1 MGKSF
6 LKCSEKTYIYRPKHE
21 AMNPNFG
28 AFKRIITTPVL
39 FKFFIFKN
47 LSAAFWSGLNIH
59 HFDEE
64 TCTVRVKL
72 SWFNQNPFRSMY
84 FAVEAM
90 AAEMS
95 SGMLAFAQVYN
106 RKPAVSMLVEKVEA
120 TFVKKATGTI
130 FFTCE
135 DGKAMEAAVD
145 ETVRT
150 GEGVKLTSKAIGKNL
165 EGVIV
170 AEFTFIW
177 SFKAKTI

>member
-1 MGKSF
+1 
-6 LKCSEKTYIYRPKHE
+6 
-21 AMNPNFG
+21 MNPNFS

-135 DGKAMEAAVD
+135 DGRAMEAAVD

>member
-1 MGKSF
+1 
-6 LKCSEKTYIYRPKHE
+6 
-21 AMNPNFG
+21 MNPNFNE
-28 AFKRIITTPVL
+28 FKRIITTPIL
-39 FKFFIFKN
+39 FKFFILKN
-47 LSAAFWSGLNIH
+47 LSAAFWAGLNIH
-59 HFDEE
+59 QFDKDS
-64 TCTVRVKL
+64 CVVRTKL

-95 SGMLAFAQVYN
+95 SGMLAYAQVHN

-130 FFTCE
+130 YFTCE
-135 DGKAMEAAVD
+135 DGAAMESAVD

-150 GEGVKLTSKAIGKNL
+150 GEGVKLLSKSVGKNE

-177 SFKAKTI
+177 SFKAKSI

>member
-1 MGKSF
+1 
-6 LKCSEKTYIYRPKHE
+6 
-21 AMNPNFG
+21 MNPNFNE
-28 AFKRIITTPVL
+28 FKRIITTPIL
-39 FKFFIFKN
+39 FKFFILKN
-47 LSAAFWSGLNIH
+47 LSAAFWAGLNIH
-59 HFDEE
+59 QFDKDS
-64 TCTVRVKL
+64 CVVRTKL

-95 SGMLAFAQVYN
+95 SGMLAYAQVHN

-130 FFTCE
+130 YCTCE
-135 DGKAMEAAVD
+135 DGAAMEAAVD

-150 GEGVKLTSKAIGKNL
+150 GEGVKLLSKSVGKNE

-170 AEFTFIW
+170 AEFTFTW
-177 SFKAKTI
+177 SFKAKSK

>member
-1 MGKSF
+1 MVISLLSC
-6 LKCSEKTYIYRPKHE
+6 LKNHYIYFPKCKS
-21 AMNPNFG
+21 MNPHFSE
-28 AFKRIITTPVL
+28 FKRIITTPVL
-39 FKFFIFKN
+39 FKFFILKN

-64 TCTVRVKL
+64 SCVVRVKL

-95 SGMLAFAQVYN
+95 SGMLAYAQVHK
-106 RKPAVSMLVEKVEA
+106 RQPAVSMLVEKVEA
-120 TFVKKATGTI
+120 NFVKKATGTI

-135 DGKAMEAAVD
+135 DGKAMEAIVD
-145 ETVRT
+145 ETAKT
-150 GEGVKLTSKAIGKNL
+150 GEGVKLTSKAIGRNS

-170 AEFTFIW
+170 AEFIFTW
-177 SFKAKTI
+177 SFKAKSK